1 MHIKIYGGTPP
12 NDGDS
17 LCDTCRHSRITRG
30 RRLDEEL
37 VFCDA
42 SHIRTTQITFKV
54 TSCSDYS
61 DQNLPTY
68 FDLLQQ
74 AWILQPASR
83 KRPAGFV
90 RASDLRDEEL
100 LRHMADLPERQGT
113 AATVN
118 APGDD

>member
-1 MHIKIYGGTPP
+1 MRMKVYGGTPE
-12 NDGDS
+12 DGGES
-17 LCDTCRHSRITRG
+17 LCTTCRFSRVTRG

-42 SHIRTTQITFKV
+42 SHMRTTRVTFKV

-61 DQNLPTY
+61 DQSLPTY

-90 RASDLRDEEL
+90 KASDLCDEEL

-113 AATVN
+113 VATVN
-118 APGDD
+118 APGGD